1 MSLYVAEYRIYIEI
15 DHVRDARELR
25 EKVEN
30 QAAWI
35 LAAPMPEG
43 VRPIRTEATLR
54 PAYDAERRKPIF
66 FKAKLHMLVEG
77 EKQART
83 LCKAGATWWKTTL
96 NPEKVT
102 CKTCL
107 ERMKK

>member
-30 QAAWI
+30 
-35 LAAPMPEG
+35 LAARTMAAQMPEG
-43 VRPIRTEATLR
+43 VRSIRTEATLR
-54 PAYDAERRKPIF
+54 PAYNEERRKPIF

-77 EKQART
+77 EKLART
-83 LCKAGATWWKTTL
+83 LCKTGATWWKTTT

-107 ERMKK
+107 ERMTK